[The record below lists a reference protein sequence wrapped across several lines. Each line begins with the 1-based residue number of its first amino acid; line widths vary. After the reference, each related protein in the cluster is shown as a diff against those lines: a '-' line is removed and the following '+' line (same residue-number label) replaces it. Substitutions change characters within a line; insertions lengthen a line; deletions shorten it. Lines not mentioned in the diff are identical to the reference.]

1 MKYYIIATTFPGRPA
16 PTLVTQDSVDKIIAY
31 MKTMVQRKLNMN
43 YEQYTTH
50 IADLGHHGGDERSF
64 YNSLT
69 DTFNSGVVRGE
80 KLLRCNIYEANS
92 TEGSD

>member
-1 MKYYIIATTFPGRPA
+1 MKYYIIDTTLPNRPV
-16 PTLVTQDSVDKIIAY
+16 PTLVTYESVGKIIAY
-31 MKTMVQRKLNMN
+31 MKTMVERKLNMN

-64 YNSLT
+64 YDSLT
-69 DTFNSGVVRGE
+69 DTFNSGVIRGE
-80 KLLRCNIYEANS
+80 KLLRCNIYEANR